1 MSWLQFEM
9 TLGNLDAGRVEAAL
23 LSAGA
28 HSVTFEDAGN
38 TPIYEPDVS
47 QPPSWSDTRVTALFP
62 ADTDTSAVRAVLFA
76 ALKLP
81 HLPPH
86 RITPLAERNWV
97 REWLKEFKPM
107 RFGKRLWI
115 CPTAYAPPDP
125 GAVNILLDPGLA
137 FGTGTHATTAL
148 CLEWLDST
156 DLAGKTVIDYGCGS
170 GILAIAAARLGARR
184 VWVADNDPQ
193 ALAATR
199 ENARRNQTTPPMEIS
214 PPEALA
220 TVQADVLLANIL
232 AGPLMQLAPRFAGLV
247 KPGGVLVLSGIL
259 VAQRKEIQSAYAPW
273 FRFSGGVQ
281 REEWLRMDGLRLPAS
296 TEC

>member
-137 FGTGTHATTAL
+137 FGTGTHATTTL

-184 VWVADNDPQ
+184 VWAADNDPQ

-259 VAQRKEIQSAYAPW
+259 VAQRNEIQSAYAPW
-273 FRFSGGVQ
+273 FRFSGGAQ

-296 TEC
+296 I